1 MSRMTENQRMQLDRP
16 DLSGPDRSVRVANRR
31 PLVITTGLLL
41 VVLAVLVYAAVQGID
56 HWWQGLVLGM
66 IVVTTIGLM
75 IAVSPNRRS

>member
-31 PLVITTGLLL
+31 PLVITTMLLL
-41 VVLAVLVYAAVQGID
+41 VVLAVLGYAAVQGID
-56 HWWQGLVLGM
+56 HWWQALVLVM

-75 IAVSPNRRS
+75 IAVSPSRRS

>member
-16 DLSGPDRSVRVANRR
+16 DLSGPDRSVRVGNRR
-31 PLVITTGLLL
+31 PLVITTVLLL
-41 VVLAVLVYAAVQGID
+41 VVLAALVYAAVQGID
-56 HWWQGLVLGM
+56 HWWQALVLGM